1 MFIDRRMFFTFDWR
15 MAGIA
20 LGLTALG
27 ILAIWSGNLGSTAPH
42 KQSLY
47 LRQALWLLIGLFA
60 LVAAAI
66 MNYRILTRFA
76 YLIFGVA
83 LSLLVAVAVAG
94 QVGFGAQRWIRI
106 GFLSLQ
112 PSEFMKL
119 ALILVLA
126 RYFEDH
132 KARLGDLRLLG
143 FPTLLAL
150 IPMLLVLRQ
159 PDLGTAAMLGVLTLS
174 ILLVVGGLRV
184 KHLLLLGVGGAV
196 LAPLLWSSLKEYQQQ
211 RLLVFL
217 NPNLDPLG
225 SGYHITQSKIAVGS
239 GELFGKGLMAAS
251 QSQLNFL
258 PASHTDFI
266 FAVLAEQWGFVGCL
280 FLLLLYYLLITRGIE
295 IASEAKDLFGAVMAF
310 GIVVV
315 MTVQLLVNVGMV
327 IGIMPVV
334 GIPLPLVSY
343 GGSSMLVTLT
353 SIGLLISVHM
363 RRFLY

>member
-1 MFIDRRMFFTFDWR
+1 MLFIFDWR
-15 MAGIA
+15 MAGIV

-27 ILAIWSGNLGSTAPH
+27 ILAIWSGNLGSPSPY

-66 MNYRILTRFA
+66 MNYRVLARLA
-76 YLIFGVA
+76 YLIYGVA
-83 LSLLVAVAVAG
+83 LVLLVVVAAAG
-94 QVGFGAQRWIRI
+94 QVGFGAQRWLRI

-132 KARLGDLRLLG
+132 KGRLRDLRILGIPILLAVV
-143 FPTLLAL
+143 PTLL
-150 IPMLLVLRQ
+150 ILRQ
-159 PDLGTAAMLGVLTLS
+159 PDLGTAATFGLLTLS
-174 ILLVVGGLRV
+174 ILLLVGLKM
-184 KHLLLLGVGGAV
+184 KHLLLLGLGGAA
-196 LAPLLWSSLKEYQQQ
+196 LTPILWSLLKDYQKQ

-225 SGYHITQSKIAVGS
+225 SGYHIAQSKIAVGS

-280 FLLLLYYLLITRGIE
+280 LLLLLYYLLITRGIE
-295 IASEAKDLFGAVMAF
+295 IAGEAKDLFGAVMTF
-310 GIVVV
+310 GIVVG
-315 MTVQLLVNVGMV
+315 MTLQLVVNVGMV

-334 GIPLPLVSY
+334 GLPLPLVSY
-343 GGSSMLVTLT
+343 GGSSLLVTLT
-353 SIGLLISVHM
+353 SIGLVISVHM

>member
-1 MFIDRRMFFTFDWR
+1 MLFTFDWR

-20 LGLTALG
+20 LSLTALG
-27 ILAIWSGNLGSTAPH
+27 IVAIWSGNLGSTTPY
-42 KQSLY
+42 KQGLY
-47 LRQALWLLIGLFA
+47 LRQALWLLIGLCA
-60 LVAAAI
+60 LVAAAV
-66 MNYRILTRFA
+66 MNYRILARLA
-76 YLIFGVA
+76 YLIYGVA
-83 LSLLVAVAVAG
+83 VFLLVAVAVAG

-132 KARLGDLRLLG
+132 KGRLRDLRLLG
-143 FPTLLAL
+143 FPILLAVVPLL
-150 IPMLLVLRQ
+150 IILRQ
-159 PDLGTAAMLGVLTLS
+159 PDLGTAAMLGLLTLS
-174 ILLVVGGLRV
+174 IFLLVGLKM
-184 KHLLLLGVGGAV
+184 KHLLLVGAGGAV
-196 LAPLLWSSLKEYQQQ
+196 LAPLLWSFLKDYQKQ
-211 RLLVFL
+211 RLFVFL

-280 FLLLLYYLLITRGIE
+280 LLLLFYYLLITRGIE
-295 IASEAKDLFGAVMAF
+295 IASEAKDLFGAIMAF
-310 GIVVV
+310 GIVVG
-315 MTVQLLVNVGMV
+315 MTLQLVINVGMV
-327 IGIMPVV
+327 VGIMPVV

-343 GGSSMLVTLT
+343 GGSSLLVTLT
-353 SIGLLISVHM
+353 SIGLVISVHM

>member
-1 MFIDRRMFFTFDWR
+1 MFIDRRMLFTFDWR
-15 MAGIA
+15 MAGIT
-20 LGLTALG
+20 LGLTTLG
-27 ILAIWSGNLGSTAPH
+27 ILALWSGNLGSPSPY

-47 LRQALWLLIGLFA
+47 FRQALWLLFGLLA
-60 LVAAAI
+60 LVVAAI
-66 MNYRILTRFA
+66 MNYRTWARLA
-76 YLIFGVA
+76 YLIYGVA
-83 LSLLVAVAVAG
+83 LLLLVAVAGAG
-94 QVGFGAQRWIRI
+94 QVGFGAQRWIRL
-106 GFLSLQ
+106 GFLTLQ
-112 PSEFMKL
+112 PSEPMKL

-132 KARLGDLRLLG
+132 KGRLGDLRLLVT
-143 FPTLLAL
+143 PALLA
-150 IPMLLVLRQ
+150 IVPTLLVLRQ
-159 PDLGTAAMLGVLTLS
+159 PDLGTATILMMLTVS
-174 ILLVVGGLRV
+174 IFLVAGLRV
-184 KHLLLLGVGGAV
+184 KYLLFLAGGGAA
-196 LAPLLWSSLKEYQQQ
+196 LAPLLWSLLKEYQRQ

-266 FAVLAEQWGFVGCL
+266 FAVLAEQWGFVGC
-280 FLLLLYYLLITRGIE
+280 FLLLLCYYLLITRGVE

-310 GIVVV
+310 GIV
-315 MTVQLLVNVGMV
+315 MALTLQLFVNVGMA

-343 GGSSMLVTLT
+343 GGSSLLVTLT
-353 SIGLLISVHM
+353 AIGLLMSVHM